1 MKIQDKKIYSARE
14 AFQYIPQIASE
25 PSMRK
30 FIEEDMRNKNILGAS
45 IQKVG
50 KQKRFFVSKENLEKA
65 IENMIIID
73 KPLKMSIRK
82 YKQTQEAKFG
92 AFFVMAHIFDSML
105 YDTYVI
111 VEKNTDTQYI
121 FKHDKIQK
129 HLEKNPGDRDSRINF
144 ANGKQFIRLRLNLAE
159 KQ

>member
-1 MKIQDKKIYSARE
+1 MKTLDKKIYSARE

>member
-1 MKIQDKKIYSARE
+1 MKTLDKKIYSARE

-111 VEKNTDTQYI
+111 VERNTDIQYI
-121 FKHDKIQK
+121 FNHDKIQK

>member
-30 FIEEDMRNKNILGAS
+30 FIEEDMCNKNVLGAS

-50 KQKRFFVSKENLEKA
+50 KQKRFFVSKKNLEKA
-65 IENMIIID
+65 IENMVIHT
-73 KPLKMSIRK
+73 PSKMSIRK

-105 YDTYVI
+105 YDTYAI
-111 VEKNTDTQYI
+111 TEKNTDTQYI

-129 HLEKNPGDRDSRINF
+129 HLEKNPCDRDSRINF
-144 ANGKQFIRLRLNLAE
+144 ANGEHFIRLRLNLAE
-159 KQ
+159 KHE

>member
-1 MKIQDKKIYSARE
+1 MKTLDKKIYSARE

-105 YDTYVI
+105 YDTYAI
-111 VEKNTDTQYI
+111 TEKNTDTQYI